1 MFASANRATGP
12 KAGAD
17 AARDHRGRSIPARP
31 KPALD
36 HQALQGAIGNQA
48 TLRLLSRC
56 AQAEKLQ
63 CRPRVSDPQ
72 DPAEQQAEQ
81 VAAKVA
87 RAPARSA
94 PSGASGGHAHQE
106 AAPDVL
112 AQIQSAGSGAQLP
125 RATRDQ
131 MEPRFGA
138 DFGAVRVHSDS
149 RAHAL
154 AQVLDARAFTFGSEI
169 FFAKGEF
176 APESDEGKYLIA
188 HELTHVVQQGHAG
201 HAALLRQEQGPTA
214 ATDAAP
220 MPEQAAENQPAA
232 DEQDEETEEITFQ
245 AEYSVSACEQ
255 TAPDLIAL
263 AGDPVIQRQPPD
275 KPAPSSPPAQPAPP
289 APPAQPAPQAQ
300 AKPKTNVTLAPVTV
314 LDPKVGQTKSG
325 KSGETGLTLQSH
337 FTRTSSRKTKRITRF
352 SGTVTPVIQTTYL
365 PGVDKKGN
373 SAYGRGTTAEDK
385 KAGNT
390 SLEFHESCHIEDLK
404 KYLDSHPLPEFTGKE
419 GMTVDEF
426 KAEVAKYDEAL
437 KKYWEAAGQAS
448 EQSTDCVGTK
458 ASFCK

>member
-1 MFASANRATGP
+1 MVTL
-12 KAGAD
+12 
-17 AARDHRGRSIPARP
+17 DHR
-31 KPALD
+31 
-36 HQALQGAIGNQA
+36 ALQGTIGNQA
-48 TLRLLSRC
+48 TMRLLSRC
-56 AQAEKLQ
+56 VQSEMLQRKL
-63 CRPRVSDPQ
+63 PVSDPQ
-72 DPAEQQAEQ
+72 EPAEQQAEQ
-81 VAAKVA
+81 VATKVA
-87 RAPARSA
+87 KASASPAQSSRSSRHEPA
-94 PSGASGGHAHQE
+94 E
-106 AAPDVL
+106 AAPDVIQ
-112 AQIQSAGSGAQLP
+112 QIQCAGSGVQLP
-125 RATRDQ
+125 QATRDQ

-149 RAHAL
+149 RANAL
-154 AQVLDARAFTFGSEI
+154 AQALDARAFTVGSEI

-176 APESDEGKYLIA
+176 APESDQGKHLIA
-188 HELTHVVQQGHAG
+188 HELTHVVQQGHAAG
-201 HAALLRQEQGPTA
+201 PAALLRQEQEPTA
-214 ATDAAP
+214 TNDAAP
-220 MPEQAAENQPAA
+220 MPEQTAENQPTAAA

-245 AEYSVSACEQ
+245 AEYAVSALEQ
-255 TAPDLIAL
+255 TADHRVAL
-263 AGDPVIQRQPPD
+263 TGDPVILRQPPD
-275 KPAPSSPPAQPAPP
+275 KPAPPAPPAQPAPS
-289 APPAQPAPQAQ
+289 APPAPQAQ

-337 FTRTSSRKTKRITRF
+337 FSRSSSRKTGRITKF

-404 KYLDSHPLPEFTGKE
+404 AYLSSHPLPEFTGKV

>member
-1 MFASANRATGP
+1 MFAPANRATGP

-17 AARDHRGRSIPARP
+17 AARDHRGRSVPARP
-31 KPALD
+31 KLALD

-56 AQAEKLQ
+56 AQSEVLQ
-63 CRPRVSDPQ
+63 CQARVSDPQ

-81 VAAKVA
+81 VAAKVG

-94 PSGASGGHAHQE
+94 PRSSEHAHQE
-106 AAPDVL
+106 VAREVL

-154 AQVLDARAFTFGSEI
+154 AQALDARAFTFGSEI

-188 HELTHVVQQGHAG
+188 HELTHVVQQGHAARP
-201 HAALLRQEQGPTA
+201 AAILRQEEPTA

-220 MPEQAAENQPAA
+220 MPEQAPENQPAA

-245 AEYSVSACEQ
+245 AEYSVSASGQ
-255 TAPDLIAL
+255 TALNLIAL
-263 AGDPVIQRQPPD
+263 AGDPLIQRQPPD
-275 KPAPSSPPAQPAPP
+275 KPAPSSPPAQPAPS
-289 APPAQPAPQAQ
+289 APPAQPAPQA

-314 LDPKVGQTKSG
+314 LDPKIGQTKSG

-337 FTRTSSRKTKRITRF
+337 FTRTSSRKTKRITKF